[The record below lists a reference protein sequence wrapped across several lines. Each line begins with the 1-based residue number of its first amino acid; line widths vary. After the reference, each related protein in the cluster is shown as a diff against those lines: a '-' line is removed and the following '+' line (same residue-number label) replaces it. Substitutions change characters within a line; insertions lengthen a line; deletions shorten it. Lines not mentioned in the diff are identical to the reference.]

1 MAEQTQKFE
10 IQKIFIKDMSFE
22 SPNAPDIF
30 RKEWKPETDIHLA
43 TENKKINDKLFEVT
57 LNVTVTTKHDDKT
70 AFLVELKQAGIFTID
85 GFEETQLKQL
95 LGSYCP
101 HSLFPFA
108 REAVSDLISKGGFPP
123 LLLSPVNFD
132 ALYAQQLQRAEAEK
146 ASNEASTKH

>member
-43 TENKKINDKLFEVT
+43 TENKKINDTLFEVT

-70 AFLVELKQAGIFTID
+70 AFLVELKQAGIFTIE

-108 REAVSDLISKGGFPP
+108 REAVSDLIGKGGFPP

-146 ASNEASTKH
+146 ASSEASTKH